1 MASELPLS
9 AIASYPAYT
18 NYNDND
24 NGSIASEKEVEK
36 ETETCIVSFVDSD
49 TSSSDCDVQEEAPKD
64 VILQEEHVFPQVE
77 LVSPQLDPQVESD
90 FPRSDKHTVTFHDVS
105 YEVSQWKYCRRQPN
119 KMILHSV
126 R

>member
-9 AIASYPAYT
+9 ATAYT
-18 NYNDND
+18 NYNNND
-24 NGSIASEKEVEK
+24 NGSIASDEE
-36 ETETCIVSFVDSD
+36 ETETCIISFIDSD
-49 TSSSDCDVQEEAPKD
+49 TSSSDCDVQEEPLKD
-64 VILQEEHVFPQVE
+64 VILQEEHVSPQVE
-77 LVSPQLDPQVESD
+77 LVSPQLDTQVESD